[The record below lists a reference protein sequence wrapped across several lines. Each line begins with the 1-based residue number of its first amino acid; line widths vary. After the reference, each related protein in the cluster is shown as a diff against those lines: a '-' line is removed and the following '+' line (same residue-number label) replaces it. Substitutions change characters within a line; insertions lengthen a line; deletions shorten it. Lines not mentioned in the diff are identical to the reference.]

1 MKTLKVAIV
10 TGGILNLLLA
20 LFHLVLCRMIY
31 GAHTAD
37 YYPLM
42 QMLAVAGAIFIW
54 FLALTSLVFREKLAL
69 TPIGRSILLL
79 NVVLYAIRVLGE
91 LVLFPQP
98 KAIILVGCGIL
109 AALYAWIFIAGRRLP
124 VNP

>member
-1 MKTLKVAIV
+1 
-10 TGGILNLLLA
+10 
-20 LFHLVLCRMIY
+20 MIY

-42 QMLAVAGAIFIW
+42 QMLAVGGAVFIW
-54 FLALTSLVFREKLAL
+54 FLALTSIVFREKLAL

-79 NVVLYAIRVLGE
+79 NVVLYAVRVLGE
-91 LVLFPQP
+91 LFLFPQP
-98 KAIILVGCGIL
+98 KAVILIGCGGL
-109 AALYAWIFIAGRRLP
+109 AVLYGWIFMAGEKLS